1 MPVIDRVSVRTGVAA
16 AALAAVSCTAPAP
29 AAVSTPT
36 PSSSGVGTAAVAA
49 PPLRVEPI
57 PQRNFDPVL
66 RSRVTALV
74 HRTEELAGHQMAV
87 TILNEHGRTV
97 YDHRGD
103 QLLLPASTLK
113 VVTAA
118 AALATLGPQY
128 QYVTPVRATAPV
140 RPDGALDGDLV
151 VVGSGDPALTTPL
164 YGAQVYPTRP
174 RTPLEALADRVVAA
188 GIRHVTGDVVADPRV
203 FADQPLAEGWPA
215 RYLDDHDAR
224 PVSGLTVDG
233 GLKVEDRG
241 RVLIEPTSDPAA
253 EAARALADLLTE
265 RGVTISGATRSS
277 FSPPPAPIDVG
288 HVSSPPLLE
297 LLRHTLRDS
306 DNHFADAIF
315 RTIGARTTGDG
326 TWAGAEAAVRGA
338 LENLG
343 LDWTGVRLADG
354 SGLSRTNRVSAGF
367 LARLD
372 LALHGSPVGPAWRD
386 LLAVAGV
393 TGTLKQRLGGT
404 IATGR
409 LRGKTGTLE
418 DVRGLVGRIRG
429 SDDRAYHFAV
439 LANDLA
445 GAGRWRVLEL
455 QDELA
460 VSIVAHLDGCE
471 RITLPPAPRPVS
483 VPPLVDPYELRCTV

>member
-1 MPVIDRVSVRTGVAA
+1 MIDRASVRAGVAA
-16 AALAAVSCTAPAP
+16 AALVAASCTAPAP
-29 AAVSTPT
+29 ATVSTPT
-36 PSSSGVGTAAVAA
+36 PSSSAAPTAAAAA

-57 PQRNFDPVL
+57 PQRNFDPPL
-66 RSRVTALV
+66 RLRITEIV
-74 HRTEELAGHQMAV
+74 HRTEELTGHQMAV
-87 TILNEHGRTV
+87 TVLNEHGRAV

-113 VVTAA
+113 IVTAA

-128 QYVTPVRATAPV
+128 RYVTSVRATAPAG
-140 RPDGALDGDLV
+140 PDGTLNGDLV
-151 VVGSGDPALTTPL
+151 VVGSGDPALATPL
-164 YGAQVYPTRP
+164 YGAEVYPARP

-188 GIRHVTGDVVADPRV
+188 GVRHVTGDVVADPRV
-203 FADQPLAEGWPA
+203 FADQPLADGWLP
-215 RYLDDHDAR
+215 RYLDEHDAR

-233 GLKVEDRG
+233 GLKVQDRG

-253 EAARALADLLTE
+253 EAARAFADLLTE

-277 FSPPPAPIDVG
+277 FRPPPTPIDIG

-315 RTIGARTTGDG
+315 RTIGARTTGDA
-326 TWAGAEAAVRGA
+326 TWAGAEAAVRAA
-338 LENLG
+338 LEDLG

-393 TGTLKQRLGGT
+393 TGTLKQRLRGT
-404 IATGR
+404 VGTGR

-445 GAGRWRVLEL
+445 GPGRWRVLEM

-460 VSIVAHLDGCE
+460 LSIVAHLDGCE
-471 RITLPPAPRPVS
+471 RVTLPPAPPVS
-483 VPPLVDPYELRCTV
+483 PPPLVDPYQLRCPV